1 MEKTT
6 KEGIKDL
13 KNTVIETSQKV
24 SETINTRIKNPFIFS
39 YLISL
44 IFFNWKPISIFFKSK
59 LNIYQIINSIE
70 KNQYEYDPYK
80 AYLYPL
86 LIALAYTFLL
96 PFIEGFRSLIL
107 DLAENLKLYSTSIQ
121 IKNFQKK
128 QNLEFEK
135 SDLKQRNSYKN
146 SIITLES
153 KNKDLQNKVEIQTIK
168 NQTSKIEIEGLI
180 KQTNNFEKI
189 QSENKTVIQKLMKD
203 LNESQLLISTYE
215 SNIRNV
221 KNSNNKINIEN
232 KKLEKDYSL
241 LKSSYQELL
250 KEYKTKEKRINI
262 NEFDLNKIS
271 KQTLKKEYIEFKK
284 SEVFDLFIQFVEN
297 KKDFT
302 LFTDEAIEI
311 LLSRKLI
318 EQEKYFMSPK
328 VKYRL
333 TDKGIFFLEENYRN
347 K

>member
-153 KNKDLQNKVEIQTIK
+153 KNKIYKIK
-168 NQTSKIEIEGLI
+168 
-180 KQTNNFEKI
+180 
-189 QSENKTVIQKLMKD
+189 
-203 LNESQLLISTYE
+203 
-215 SNIRNV
+215 
-221 KNSNNKINIEN
+221 
-232 KKLEKDYSL
+232 
-241 LKSSYQELL
+241 
-250 KEYKTKEKRINI
+250 
-262 NEFDLNKIS
+262 
-271 KQTLKKEYIEFKK
+271 
-284 SEVFDLFIQFVEN
+284 
-297 KKDFT
+297 
-302 LFTDEAIEI
+302 
-311 LLSRKLI
+311 
-318 EQEKYFMSPK
+318 
-328 VKYRL
+328 
-333 TDKGIFFLEENYRN
+333 
-347 K
+347 

>member
-1 MEKTT
+1 
-6 KEGIKDL
+6 
-13 KNTVIETSQKV
+13 
-24 SETINTRIKNPFIFS
+24 
-39 YLISL
+39 
-44 IFFNWKPISIFFKSK
+44 
-59 LNIYQIINSIE
+59 
-70 KNQYEYDPYK
+70 
-80 AYLYPL
+80 
-86 LIALAYTFLL
+86 
-96 PFIEGFRSLIL
+96 
-107 DLAENLKLYSTSIQ
+107 
-121 IKNFQKK
+121 
-128 QNLEFEK
+128 
-135 SDLKQRNSYKN
+135 
-146 SIITLES
+146 
-153 KNKDLQNKVEIQTIK
+153 
-168 NQTSKIEIEGLI
+168 
-180 KQTNNFEKI
+180 
-189 QSENKTVIQKLMKD
+189 MKD
-203 LNESQLLISTYE
+203 LNESQLLVSTYE